1 VIADRLDA
9 MGIDAARVQADLDRT
24 LKGAA
29 EPATEADLA
38 EYSEKRAPQSGRR
51 KNCSAR

>member
-38 EYSEKRAPQSGRR
+38 EYSDEARASV
-51 KNCSAR
+51 